1 MENLLLQ
8 YGVANLGYAFGG
20 LGFAFAAAQLLV
32 NVFCAI
38 GVSNA
43 IQKREAEGRDAL
55 LVPRLVWIV
64 GTFFSGLVGVLIY
77 WAMHHS
83 TLSREP

>member
-1 MENLLLQ
+1 MEHLLLQ
-8 YGVANLGYAFGG
+8 FGMGGLAYPFGG
-20 LGFAFAAAQLLV
+20 LAFALAAAHLLV

-38 GVSNA
+38 GISNA
-43 IQKREAEGRDAL
+43 IQKREAEGREPL